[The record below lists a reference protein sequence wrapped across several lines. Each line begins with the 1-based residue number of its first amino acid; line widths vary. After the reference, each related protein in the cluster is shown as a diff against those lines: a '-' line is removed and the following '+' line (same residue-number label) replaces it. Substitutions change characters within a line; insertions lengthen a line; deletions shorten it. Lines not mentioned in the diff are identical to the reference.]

1 MREELLKAVAQP
13 PKVLWAPM
21 VPAIINLGIQ
31 FPVMFMAMGVADLNP
46 LFFIVLIIMGH
57 VALVFAGLKEP
68 HLSRMLQAYGQ
79 TYIKTTNLYPVKG
92 SKFEP

>member
-13 PKVLWAPM
+13 PRVLWAPM

-31 FPVMFMAMGVADLNP
+31 FPVMFMAMGVADLHP
-46 LFFIVLIIMGH
+46 LFFIVLIIAGH
-57 VALVFAGLKEP
+57 VALIIAGQKEP
-68 HLSRMLQAYGQ
+68 HLSNMLRAYGQ

>member
-46 LFFIVLIIMGH
+46 LFFIVLIIAGH
-57 VALVFAGLKEP
+57 VALIFAGLKEP
-68 HLSRMLQAYGQ
+68 HLSNMLRAYGQ

>member
-1 MREELLKAVAQP
+1 MRAEILKAVAQP

-31 FPVMFMAMGVADLNP
+31 FPMMFMGIGVADANP
-46 LFFIVLIIMGH
+46 LFFIVLIIIAH
-57 VALVFAGLKEP
+57 ITLVFAGLKEP
-68 HLSRMLQAYGQ
+68 HLSTMLQAYGQ
-79 TYIKTTNLYPVKG
+79 TRINTTNLYSVKG

>member
-13 PKVLWAPM
+13 PRVLWAPM

-46 LFFIVLIIMGH
+46 LFFIVLIIAGH
-57 VALVFAGLKEP
+57 VALIIAGQKEP
-68 HLSRMLQAYGQ
+68 HLSNMLRSYGQ

>member
-1 MREELLKAVAQP
+1 MREEILKAVAQP

-31 FPVMFMAMGVADLNP
+31 FPMLFIGIGVADVNP
-46 LFFIVLIIMGH
+46 LFFVSTIIISHIALI
-57 VALVFAGLKEP
+57 FAGIKEP
-68 HLSRMLQAYGQ
+68 HLSTMIQAYGQ
-79 TYIKTTNLYPVKG
+79 TNIKTTNLYSVQG

>member
-1 MREELLKAVAQP
+1 MREEILKAVAQP

-31 FPVMFMAMGVADLNP
+31 FPMLFIGIGVADVNP
-46 LFFIVLIIMGH
+46 LFFVSTIIISHIALI
-57 VALVFAGLKEP
+57 FAGIKEP
-68 HLSRMLQAYGQ
+68 HLSTMTQAYGQ
-79 TYIKTTNLYPVKG
+79 TNIKTTNLYSVQG

>member
-13 PKVLWAPM
+13 PRVLWAPM

-46 LFFIVLIIMGH
+46 LFFIVLIIAGH
-57 VALVFAGLKEP
+57 VALIFAGLKEP
-68 HLSRMLQAYGQ
+68 HLSNMLRAYGQ
-79 TYIKTTNLYPVKG
+79 TYIKTVNLYPVKG

>member
-46 LFFIVLIIMGH
+46 LFFVVLIIAAH
-57 VALVFAGLKEP
+57 VALIVAGQKEP
-68 HLSRMLQAYGQ
+68 HLSNMLRAYGQ